1 MYSPPLFEYFF
12 SLSCLFL
19 RFSKAW
25 IRILFYYSSS
35 FSSDVNLDTDTD
47 IVFIIK
53 LLMFFVQFL
62 PSSSIKMNPV
72 PESDVW
78 VQIGICI
85 RKKLLDPDLQ
95 KTKADPQPGSAF
107 SLLSP
112 TFFLSIRILIR
123 IHIGHIRRGRFQPEV
138 S

>member
-72 PESDVW
+72 PESDVR
-78 VQIGICI
+78 VQIGIRI

-112 TFFLSIRILIR
+112 TFFLSTRILIR
-123 IHIGHIRRGRFQPEV
+123 IHTRISKNG
-138 S
+138 